1 MKQIKYLRISKTG
14 KNETWDY
21 EVIGEYKR
29 IRCYN
34 LSNKDLS
41 WKLENF
47 ISDLKEEKRHLRVD
61 FPLPLKGYPSSQ
73 KGMRKAK

>member
-14 KNETWDY
+14 KNETWDS
-21 EVIGEYKR
+21 EIIGEYKR
-29 IRCYN
+29 TKCYN

-47 ISDLKEEKRHLRVD
+47 ISDLKEEKR
-61 FPLPLKGYPSSQ
+61 K
-73 KGMRKAK
+73 